1 MPKRLAITSLL
12 GLALLFSQGGVLLIA
27 ALCPHLRLTEP
38 VCSSMASEAALDH
51 SQMIHHEMDHG
62 SLSPATVVAQSIV
75 FAPGAPR
82 PCSHCIIHART
93 NSKTTS
99 ARTAETV
106 KRSVELK
113 VAQAVSV
120 LPFVVTAVASKTRA
134 AHGPPGDAG
143 RPRHVL
149 FSTFRI

>member
-12 GLALLFSQGGVLLIA
+12 GLALLFSQGGVLLLA

-38 VCSSMASEAALDH
+38 VCSTMASEATMDH

-62 SLSPATVVAQSIV
+62 SLSAATVVGKSIA
-75 FAPGAPR
+75 FAPGEPR
-82 PCSHCIIHART
+82 PCAHCIIHART

-113 VAQAVSV
+113 VAQAVSI
-120 LPFVVTAVASKTRA
+120 LPFVVTAVAAKTRA
-134 AHGPPGDAG
+134 EHGPPGDAS